1 MALPIKPPPVLTGK
15 AAEEFLE
22 KVRNFKDPR
31 SKEEVQ
37 RLTREWTEYFAKQDK
52 LYVP

>member
-22 KVRNFKDPR
+22 KVRNFKDPT
-31 SKEEVQ
+31 SKEEIQ
-37 RLTREWTEYFAKQDK
+37 EQSRKWRAYFAKQKK
-52 LYVP
+52 LYVS